1 MSSAA
6 PEGSLT
12 RANPPPPIELISG
25 SVTATA
31 AAAATAAS
39 AALPPARYVSAAAS
53 AAYGV
58 PAAAAKVGF
67 GPVVSIIGYD
77 TPVSTLAERVRIL
90 SEVSGGR
97 RFNSAT
103 DAEILKADVA
113 DSYFHRTMQI
123 LRARGLEDTPVHA
136 ELAYKT
142 SDPGEWFVVAGL
154 DEVAYL
160 LDGVDVDARAVPEGT
175 ICRPHEPILTL
186 SGPYGAF
193 AEQETAIL
201 GLLCQASGVATG
213 AARCRLAAGEKPVV
227 SFGARRMHP
236 AVTPMIERAAYLG
249 GCDMVAVDLI
259 VGRLGIPATG
269 TTPHALVLILGSTE
283 EAARAFDEVV
293 EPGVPRTIIIDTF
306 DDEKF
311 GALIAARAIP
321 DSIYA
326 IRMDTPGNRRGD
338 FLDLMRE
345 VRWEL
350 DRNGFEHVK
359 IFGSGG
365 IDVDYILHLNPV
377 CDAYGVGGA
386 IADAPMVDYSMDIV
400 EVGGEDRSKR
410 GKRGGRK
417 QFLELEDGSHFV
429 TPAGG
434 DIPLGAKDLLTPI
447 EELYASGSDIPA
459 IRGRVLAQLSTG
471 RYALREAA
479 R

>member
-1 MSSAA
+1 MS
-6 PEGSLT
+6 EDRT
-12 RANPPPPIELISG
+12 
-25 SVTATA
+25 
-31 AAAATAAS
+31 
-39 AALPPARYVSAAAS
+39 
-53 AAYGV
+53 
-58 PAAAAKVGF
+58 
-67 GPVVSIIGYD
+67 
-77 TPVSTLAERVRIL
+77 
-90 SEVSGGR
+90 GGR

-103 DAEILKADVA
+103 DQEILNAEVA

-123 LRARGLEDTPVHA
+123 LKARGLQDTPVHA
-136 ELAYKT
+136 EIAYKT
-142 SDPGEWFVVAGL
+142 SDPEAWFVVAGL
-154 DEVAYL
+154 DEVAFL
-160 LDGVDVDARAVPEGT
+160 FDDVDIDVRAVPEGT

-186 SGPYGAF
+186 SGPYSAF
-193 AEQETAIL
+193 AEHETALL

-249 GCDMVAVDLI
+249 GCDMVAVDLA
-259 VGRLGIPATG
+259 VARLGIPATG
-269 TTPHALVLILGSTE
+269 TTPHALALIIGSTAE
-283 EAARAFDEVV
+283 TARAFDEVV
-293 EPGVPRTIIIDTF
+293 EAEVPRTIIIDTF

-350 DRNGFEHVK
+350 DRNGFEDIK
-359 IFGSGG
+359 IFASGG

-386 IADAPMVDYSMDIV
+386 IAAAPMIDYSLDIV

-417 QFLELEDGSHFV
+417 RLLKLQDGSRRV
-429 TPAGG
+429 VPTSATIPEGAT
-434 DIPLGAKDLLTPI
+434 DALIPLSDLYSPPPDMDTLQ
-447 EELYASGSDIPA
+447 
-459 IRGRVLAQLSTG
+459 RRVLDQLGTG
-471 RYALREAA
+471 EFSL
-479 R
+479 

>member
-1 MSSAA
+1 MS
-6 PEGSLT
+6 E
-12 RANPPPPIELISG
+12 
-25 SVTATA
+25 
-31 AAAATAAS
+31 
-39 AALPPARYVSAAAS
+39 
-53 AAYGV
+53 
-58 PAAAAKVGF
+58 
-67 GPVVSIIGYD
+67 
-77 TPVSTLAERVRIL
+77 ER
-90 SEVSGGR
+90 GGGK

-103 DAEILKADVA
+103 DAEILMADVA

-142 SDPGEWFVVAGL
+142 SDPDAWFVVAGL

-160 LDGVDVDARAVPEGT
+160 LDGVEVDARAVPEGT
-175 ICRPHEPILTL
+175 ICRPNEPVLTL

-193 AEQETAIL
+193 AEHETAIL

-249 GCDMVAVDLI
+249 GCDMVAVDLA
-259 VGRLGIPATG
+259 VERLGIPATG
-269 TTPHALVLILGSTE
+269 TTPHALVLVLGSTA
-283 EAARAFDEVV
+283 EAARAFDEIV

-321 DSIYA
+321 DSISA

-359 IFGSGG
+359 IFASGG
-365 IDVDYILHLNPV
+365 IDVEYILYLNPV
-377 CDAYGVGGA
+377 VDAYGVGGE
-386 IADAPMVDYSMDIV
+386 IASAPMVDYSLDIV
-400 EVGGEDRSKR
+400 EVNGEDHSKR

-417 QFLELEDGSHFV
+417 RLLKLEDGTRKVLPETTSPPEGASDV
-429 TPAGG
+429 LS
-434 DIPLGAKDLLTPI
+434 PLR
-447 EELYASGSDIPA
+447 ELYSSPPDTGAL
-459 IRGRVLAQLSTG
+459 RQRVLDQLGTG
-471 RYALREAA
+471 DFGL
-479 R
+479 

>member
-1 MSSAA
+1 
-6 PEGSLT
+6 
-12 RANPPPPIELISG
+12 
-25 SVTATA
+25 
-31 AAAATAAS
+31 
-39 AALPPARYVSAAAS
+39 
-53 AAYGV
+53 
-58 PAAAAKVGF
+58 
-67 GPVVSIIGYD
+67 VVSIIGYD
-77 TPVSTLAERVRIL
+77 TPAGTLAERVRIL
-90 SEVSGGR
+90 SEGRSGDR

-142 SDPGEWFVVAGL
+142 SDPHEWFVVAGL

-160 LDGVDVDARAVPEGT
+160 LDGVEVDARAVPEGT
-175 ICRPHEPILTL
+175 ICRPHEPVLTL

-193 AEQETAIL
+193 AEHETAIL

-213 AARCRLAAGEKPVV
+213 AARCRLAAGEKPVI

-249 GCDMVAVDLI
+249 GCDMVAVDLA
-259 VGRLGIPATG
+259 VERLGVPATG
-269 TTPHALVLILGSTE
+269 TTPHALVLILGSTA
-283 EAARAFDEVV
+283 EAARAFDEVMQP
-293 EPGVPRTIIIDTF
+293 EVPRTIIIDTF

-311 GALIAARAIP
+311 GALLAARAIP
-321 DSIYA
+321 DSISA

-350 DRNGFEHVK
+350 DRNGFEDVK
-359 IFGSGG
+359 IFASGG
-365 IDVDYILHLNPV
+365 IDVEYILHLNPI

-386 IADAPMVDYSMDIV
+386 IADAPMIDYSLDLV
-400 EVGGEDRSKR
+400 EVNGEDRSKR

-417 QFLELEDGSHFV
+417 RLVELKDGKREIL
-429 TPAGG
+429 PATAPAPEGASDVLSPLRDLYSPPP
-434 DIPLGAKDLLTPI
+434 DIGAL
-447 EELYASGSDIPA
+447 
-459 IRGRVLAQLSTG
+459 RQRVLDQLGTG
-471 RYALREAA
+471 DFDL
-479 R
+479 

>member
-1 MSSAA
+1 LG
-6 PEGSLT
+6 E
-12 RANPPPPIELISG
+12 
-25 SVTATA
+25 
-31 AAAATAAS
+31 
-39 AALPPARYVSAAAS
+39 
-53 AAYGV
+53 
-58 PAAAAKVGF
+58 
-67 GPVVSIIGYD
+67 
-77 TPVSTLAERVRIL
+77 ER
-90 SEVSGGR
+90 SGGR

-142 SDPGEWFVVAGL
+142 SDPNDWFVVAGL
-154 DEVAYL
+154 DELAVL
-160 LDGVDVDARAVPEGT
+160 LEDVDVDARAVPEGT
-175 ICRPHEPILTL
+175 ICRPQEPVLTL

-193 AEQETAIL
+193 AEHETAIL

-236 AVTPMIERAAYLG
+236 AVTPMIERSAYLG
-249 GCDMVAVDLI
+249 GCDMVAVDLA
-259 VGRLGIPATG
+259 VDRLGIPATG
-269 TTPHALVLILGSTE
+269 TTPHTLVLIIGSTA
-283 EAARAFDEVV
+283 EAARAFDEVI
-293 EPGVPRTIIIDTF
+293 EPEVPRTIIIDTF

-311 GALIAARAIP
+311 GALVAARAIP

-338 FLDLMRE
+338 FKDLMRE

-350 DRNGFEHVK
+350 DRNGFGHVK
-359 IFGSGG
+359 IFASGG

-386 IADAPMVDYSMDIV
+386 IADAPMVDFSLDIV
-400 EVGGEDRSKR
+400 EVDGEDRSKR

-417 QFLELEDGSHFV
+417 RLLHLQDGNRAVLPESS
-429 TPAGG
+429 PA
-434 DIPLGAKDLLTPI
+434 PEGARDVLIALRDQYSSPPNMDA
-447 EELYASGSDIPA
+447 L
-459 IRGRVLAQLSTG
+459 RQRVLDQLGTG
-471 RYALREAA
+471 DFEL
-479 R
+479 